1 MGDHRRP
8 DGQRAGFVLPHR
20 LENQAVHQGQCL
32 RRHAEIVVGPDHDR
46 TPEARSLRF
55 LQEDVRRRSQFLDH
69 GRLFLPE
76 TRLRNSQHGRIGR
89 YFGQGHHHQ
98 RLFGLRARR
107 HLLVGAGRVPDRIL
121 RTPQLRLQRQ
131 VSADGH
137 LPRRRIVEI
146 RQRRP
151 LGLLPGHFG
160 RLGAD
165 RRALAQRH
173 PEAEFPQTARQLRFD
188 RKQRLGR
195 HLRRLRFLWR
205 QLHVQR
211 ELRHQALGD
220 AQRKTAM
227 GDLEPARHR
236 SRSRPVQEPHL
247 HKRRFLRQTHAQPAL
262 RAEAAQHDGLLEV
275 LDQPRQSPLLGL

>member
-8 DGQRAGFVLPHR
+8 DGQRAGVVLPHR
-20 LENQAVHQGQCL
+20 LEDQAVHQGQRL

-46 TPEARSLRF
+46 TPEARSLRL
-55 LQEDVRRRSQFLDH
+55 LQEDVRRRPQLLGH

-76 TRLRNSQHGRIGR
+76 TRLRNGQRGRIGR
-89 YFGQGHHHQ
+89 HLGQGNHHQ
-98 RLFGLRARR
+98 RLLGLRTRR
-107 HLLVGAGRVPDRIL
+107 HHLVGTGRMPDRIL
-121 RTPQLRLQRQ
+121 RTPQLRLQGQ
-131 VSADGH
+131 ISADGH
-137 LPRRRIVEI
+137 LPRGRIVEI

-151 LGLLPGHFG
+151 LGLLPGYFG

-173 PEAEFPQTARQLRFD
+173 PPAEFPQTARQLRFD
-188 RKQRLGR
+188 RKQRLGGD
-195 HLRRLRFLWR
+195 LRRLRFLRR

-211 ELRHQALGD
+211 EFGHQTLGD
-220 AQRKTAM
+220 AQRETAM

-236 SRSRPVQEPHL
+236 HRSRPVQKPHL
-247 HKRRFLRQTHAQPAL
+247 RKRRFLRQAHAQPAL
-262 RAEAAQHDGLLEV
+262 RTEAAQHDGLLEV